1 MLKTTEEI
9 RALVTDAKLN
19 FAVVENQALN
29 NYLPKIFNT
38 CPFTEEVCTGKQ
50 CIECDASKS
59 RETKALKTKW

>member
-9 RALVTDAKLN
+9 RALVTGAKLN

-50 CIECDASKS
+50 CIECAVSKS
-59 RETKALKTKW
+59 HEAKALKRK

>member
-1 MLKTTEEI
+1 MLKTTQEI

-50 CIECDASKS
+50 CIECAVSKS
-59 RETKALKTKW
+59 RETKALKRK